1 MLPAAPLLPTTTKM
15 RPSFESTA
23 KQAAEKRMAESAEA
37 NSEKMSPGCCC
48 EDACILDM
56 DYFVKTVSTIKAK
69 GVQPDLIGSMITH
82 YASKWLPDLAGEPAA
97 KKKPDNS
104 RHNSPENPISSLM
117 RKRLLVETLVTLL
130 PPEAGSV
137 PCGFLLRLLR
147 IANFVGV
154 EPMHRAEVEKRI
166 GHQLDQAS
174 LEELLIPAF
183 SHTSATLLDVGLVL
197 RMVKRFVALQG
208 GTKNTPPLA
217 KVAKLT
223 DCYLAE
229 AAIDAGLTVQE
240 FEAMAAALPNHA
252 RISDDGL
259 YRAVDTYLKAHP
271 GMTKSERKRMC
282 KLIDSRKLSL
292 DACLHAA
299 QNERLPVRMV
309 IQVLL
314 CEQAKLNRRV
324 SCSPS
329 FNGLTFSPG
338 HGLEAPSRCHS
349 KRETTGICDGR
360 ILHSEIRSAKEELTK
375 LQLEFLSMKKQIEK
389 LAKKRSFFFFFP
401 WRTSRR
407 EGVAGGG
414 GGGGTRSRMD
424 ESSSSCGV
432 GGGSDLEMYVNCSN
446 GTPQKMNGV
455 KSCKGLAAKGSK
467 FRRSLS

>member
-1 MLPAAPLLPTTTKM
+1 
-15 RPSFESTA
+15 
-23 KQAAEKRMAESAEA
+23 MAESAEE
-37 NSEKMSPGCCC
+37 NPDETSPGCCF

-56 DYFVKTVSTIKAK
+56 DYFVKTIVAIKAK

-82 YASKWLPDLAGEPAA
+82 YASKWLPHLNGQPAA

-104 RHNSPENPISSLM
+104 RHSSPENPTTSLM
-117 RKRLLVETLVTLL
+117 RKRLLVETLVSVL
-130 PPEAGSV
+130 PPEAGAV

-154 EPMHRAEVEKRI
+154 EPAHRAELEKMI

-174 LEELLIPAF
+174 LEDLLIPAF

-197 RMVKRFVALQG
+197 RLVKGFVALEG
-208 GTKNTPPLA
+208 GSRHTPPLA

-240 FEAMAAALPNHA
+240 FEALAAALPIHA

-259 YRAVDTYLKAHP
+259 YRALDTYLKAHP
-271 GMTKSERKRMC
+271 GTTKSERKRMC

-314 CEQAKLNRRV
+314 CEQAKLNKRI

-329 FNGLTFSPG
+329 FNGLSLSPG
-338 HGLEAPSRCHS
+338 HGFEAPSRCHS
-349 KRETTGICDGR
+349 KREIAGILDGR
-360 ILHSEIRSAKEELTK
+360 ILHSEIRSTKEELTK
-375 LQLEFLSMKKQIEK
+375 LQLELLSMKKQMEK
-389 LAKKRSFFFFFP
+389 LAKKRSFLFFP
-401 WRTSRR
+401 WRISRR
-407 EGVAGGG
+407 GGG
-414 GGGGTRSRMD
+414 GGCGKGGVGGGMRSRMD

-432 GGGSDLEMYVNCSN
+432 GGSDLELYVTGSS
-446 GTPQKMNGV
+446 GTPQKMNDG
-455 KSCKGLAAKGSK
+455 KTLAAKGSK
-467 FRRSLS
+467 FRHSLS